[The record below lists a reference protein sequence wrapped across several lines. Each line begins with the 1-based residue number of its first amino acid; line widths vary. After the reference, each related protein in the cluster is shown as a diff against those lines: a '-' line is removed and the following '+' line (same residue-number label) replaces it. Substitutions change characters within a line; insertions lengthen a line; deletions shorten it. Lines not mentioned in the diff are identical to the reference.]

1 MRALVSLSRAN
12 LRSFVRDRAALFW
25 MLAFPILF
33 VVLFGTIVAGGGRL
47 NYDVGWVDQD
57 GTPGAAQLRAAFDRT
72 GLLTFHEG
80 SLETERAAME
90 RGDIDAIIVVP
101 AGTGAAIGA
110 AQAGGAG
117 SPATV

>member
-33 VVLFGTIVAGGGRL
+33 VVLFGTIFAGGGRL

-57 GTPGAAQLRAAFDRT
+57 GTPGAAELRAAFDRI
-72 GLLTFHEG
+72 GLLAFHEG

-90 RGDIDAIIVVP
+90 RGDIDASTVVT
-101 AGTGAAIGA
+101 AGTSARNGAEPSRG
-110 AQAGGAG
+110 
-117 SPATV
+117 